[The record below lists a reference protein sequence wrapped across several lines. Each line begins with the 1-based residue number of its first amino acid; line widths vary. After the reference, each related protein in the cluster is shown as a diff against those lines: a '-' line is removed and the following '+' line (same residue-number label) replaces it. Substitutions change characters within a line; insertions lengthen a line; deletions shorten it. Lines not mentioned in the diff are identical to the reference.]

1 MAWVGGGGGGGGLVL
16 VWVVWAQKILMWMA
30 WVKKNGQAKKNR
42 HGFKCLASY
51 RYPTEN
57 SII

>member
-1 MAWVGGGGGGGGLVL
+1 MSGMGRWGGGGLGL
-16 VWVVWAQKILMWMA
+16 VWVAWAHKILLWMA

-51 RYPTEN
+51 QYPTEN